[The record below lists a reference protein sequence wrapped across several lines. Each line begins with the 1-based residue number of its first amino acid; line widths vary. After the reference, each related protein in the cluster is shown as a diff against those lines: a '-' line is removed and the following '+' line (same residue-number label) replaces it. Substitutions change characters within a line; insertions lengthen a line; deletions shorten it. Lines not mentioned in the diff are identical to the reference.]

1 MPVHVLNQT
10 KSLKAIHSVIR
21 HRDTSHSL
29 FVFQANRLI
38 RLILEKC
45 FELLP
50 YRPYEVRT
58 PIGELYEGQQFSK
71 PLCAVSVVR
80 AGESMEYALSS
91 ILAGFPIG
99 KILIQRNKVTKLPH
113 LYYAAFP
120 EDIADRYVL
129 LLEPMLATGGSA
141 IMAVRELL
149 ERGVPEH
156 NIIFA
161 NVLTSPEGLARLE
174 STYPNLTIVTSSVE
188 KRLNEE
194 AFMVPGIGD
203 FGDRYFGTTRQGAA
217 HGQA

>member
-50 YRPYEVRT
+50 YQPYEVRT
-58 PIGELYEGQQFSK
+58 PIGELYEGQQVSK